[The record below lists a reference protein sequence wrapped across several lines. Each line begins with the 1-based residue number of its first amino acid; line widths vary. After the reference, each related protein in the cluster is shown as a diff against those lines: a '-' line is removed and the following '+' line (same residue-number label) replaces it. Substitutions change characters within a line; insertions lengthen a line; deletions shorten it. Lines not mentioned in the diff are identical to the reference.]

1 MQRTK
6 SKLLSILLSLVM
18 LLSLLPTTALAAGN
32 YPNSV
37 NVYNGNGT
45 ITTLSDGLCLAT
57 NAATSATAY
66 TSGDPYVARYEASSG
81 TLYLNGYQNDY
92 QFITPSSVIFADG
105 DLNIEVVSDS
115 GFSTSVSATSDLHG
129 IQANGKLNISGS
141 GKLTVTANG
150 DGDVYGIYA
159 DKGVTISAPLE
170 VNVGKAE
177 EDSSK
182 NGPVCGIYA
191 QSGTIS
197 LSGNDM
203 TITATGG
210 NEAAYGVYNQAQTS
224 SSAAGSSNITITG
237 KLTVNL
243 NKGSSNVGIYT
254 GRGGTITLDGATVI
268 IPKNFDPGIF
278 NNNGNV
284 IIKNNSNVTLTSD
297 VSGSWGVYAKY
308 GGDLIIENSTVK
320 VSADSLAACLE
331 RGNVSIKDSK
341 VELTSTYKHYKHY
354 EVIRTGNSS
363 LENTIDLSGSGTVTL
378 TAPGNQTGSMITGG
392 VTLVGSTKCVK
403 GTEYDYGSYKNY
415 DGAYDEASNT
425 TVLKFVHEDSAPTT
439 NISVSNWPDPTVF
452 PSEDEGYALA
462 QGRVLTIDNK
472 GAADT
477 GPLTI
482 TVEGANPKA
491 FTVSPNKISNIAAG
505 EKAEPTVRPANGL
518 PAGNYTATLMISGA
532 NVNTL
537 SINVQFTVKGGT
549 TSLIGDVDGNGKVEQ
564 KDSMILSRY
573 FAGWS
578 GYETK
583 IVSSAAADVDQ
594 NGELKLKD
602 SMILSRYFAG
612 WSEYTKYFQ

>member
-6 SKLLSILLSLVM
+6 SKILSILLSLVM
-18 LLSLLPTTALAAGN
+18 LLSLLPTTALAA
-32 YPNSV
+32 YPTYV

-66 TSGDPYVARYEASSG
+66 TSGDYVARYEKSSG
-81 TLYLNGYQNDY
+81 TLYLNGYRNDY
-92 QFITPSSVIFADG
+92 QYITPSSVIFADG

-115 GFSTSVSATSDLHG
+115 SFSTSVSATTDLYG
-129 IQANGKLNISGS
+129 IQANGKLKISGT

-159 DKGVTISAPLE
+159 DKGVTIAAPLE

-182 NGPVCGIYA
+182 NGPVYGIYTR
-191 QSGTIS
+191 SGAIA
-197 LSGNDM
+197 LSGADK

-210 NEAAYGVYNQAQTS
+210 VEFACGVYNNAKTS
-224 SSAAGSSNITITG
+224 STAADNGNINISG

-243 NKGSSNVGIYT
+243 NKGSSNVGIHT
-254 GRGGTITLDGATVI
+254 GSGGTITLDGATVN
-268 IPKNFDPGIF
+268 IPRNFASGIF

-284 IIKNNSNVTLTSD
+284 VIKNNSDVTLTSAI
-297 VSGSWGVYAKY
+297 SNGKGIYANWGGNLTIK
-308 GGDLIIENSTVK
+308 NSTVK
-320 VSADSLAACLE
+320 VSTNGYAADVSKGTL
-331 RGNVSIKDSK
+331 SIKDSI
-341 VELTSTYKHYKHY
+341 VDLTLDDDFYRVVATD
-354 EVIRTGNSS
+354 NSAT
-363 LENTIDLSGSGTVTL
+363 NTIDLSGSDSVTL
-378 TAPGNQTGSMITGG
+378 TAPGKQTNAMINGK
-392 VTLVGSTKCVK
+392 VTLVGNTICGMGKPDNDS
-403 GTEYDYGSYKNY
+403 Y
-415 DGAYDEASNT
+415 DGAYDEANKI
-425 TVLKFVHEDSAPTT
+425 TVLQFVHKDPAPTA
-439 NISVSNWPDPTVF
+439 NISVSGTIKSYGSASDAVTVT
-452 PSEDEGYALA
+452 LTK
-462 QGRVLTIDNK
+462 QGATT
-472 GAADT
+472 AFTA
-477 GPLTI
+477 PLTGASGSAPYSQNYSFSAVPAGTYTLKVEKKGHAPWTENI
-482 TVEGANPKA
+482 TV
-491 FTVSPNKISNIAAG
+491 
-505 EKAEPTVRPANGL
+505 
-518 PAGNYTATLMISGA
+518 
-532 NVNTL
+532 
-537 SINVQFTVKGGT
+537 GT
-549 TSLIGDVDGNGKVEQ
+549 DDITGKDVTIYLIGDVDGNGKVEQ

>member
-1 MQRTK
+1 M
-6 SKLLSILLSLVM
+6 
-18 LLSLLPTTALAAGN
+18 
-32 YPNSV
+32 
-37 NVYNGNGT
+37 
-45 ITTLSDGLCLAT
+45 
-57 NAATSATAY
+57 SAT
-66 TSGDPYVARYEASSG
+66 D
-81 TLYLNGYQNDY
+81 
-92 QFITPSSVIFADG
+92 
-105 DLNIEVVSDS
+105 DLR
-115 GFSTSVSATSDLHG
+115 G
-129 IQANGKLNISGS
+129 IQANGKLNISGP

-170 VNVGKAE
+170 VKVGKAE

-224 SSAAGSSNITITG
+224 PSAADSSNITITG

-243 NKGSSNVGIYT
+243 NKGSSNVGIYM
-254 GRGGTITLDGATVI
+254 GSGGTITLDGATVI

-341 VELTSTYKHYKHY
+341 VELTSKYNHY

-363 LENTIDLSGSGTVTL
+363 ATNEIDLSGSGSGPVTL
-378 TAPGNQTGSMITGG
+378 TASGKQTSAMITGG

-415 DGAYDEASNT
+415 DGAYDEANNI
-425 TVLKFVHEDSAPTT
+425 TVLQFVHKDPAPTT
-439 NISVSNWPDPTVF
+439 NISLDKTGTVDF
-452 PSEDEGYALA
+452 GSVKEGYAA
-462 QGRVLTIDNK
+462 PKAETVTITNS
-472 GAADT
+472 GAAAT

-482 TVEGANPKA
+482 KVEGKNPDA
-491 FTVSPNKISNIAAG
+491 FTVSKEVINNIPVG
-505 EKAEPTVRPANGL
+505 GKAVSTVSPATGL
-518 PAGNYTATLMISGA
+518 PAGNYTATLKISGA
-532 NVNTL
+532 NVDTL
-537 SINVQFTVKGGT
+537 SINMEFTVKGVT
-549 TSLIGDVDGNGKVEQ
+549 SSLIGDVNKDGVINGQDLQRLYEHLKGENPLPTEDVSLGNVNG
-564 KDSMILSRY
+564 DSDVNGQDWQRL
-573 FAGWS
+573 
-578 GYETK
+578 YEHVK
-583 IVSSAAADVDQ
+583 
-594 NGELKLKD
+594 GEKL
-602 SMILSRYFAG
+602 L
-612 WSEYTKYFQ
+612 T